1 MPPCSTNRLHEL
13 RDWDD
18 VKLLTVVVDRLD
30 TWWRPG
36 LLCLGD
42 AAHAMSP
49 IGGTRWSTYALEL
62 SRTASTLSGRTQ

>member
-1 MPPCSTNRLHEL
+1 MAPWFENRLHEL

-18 VKLLTVVVDRLD
+18 VDLLTVVVDRLD

-49 IGGTRWSTYALEL
+49 IGGTWWSTYALEL
-62 SRTASTLSGRTQ
+62 SRTASTLSGRTK